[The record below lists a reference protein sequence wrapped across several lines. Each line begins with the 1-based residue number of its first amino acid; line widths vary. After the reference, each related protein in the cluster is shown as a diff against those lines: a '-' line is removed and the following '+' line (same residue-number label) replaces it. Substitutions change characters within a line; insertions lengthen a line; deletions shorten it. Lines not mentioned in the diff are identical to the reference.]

1 MKNKTKYRYIILL
14 ILIFPIFLRIEFLF
28 NNNFYFTV
36 MENSLFTSML
46 MWFFMVLCIYYFK
59 LKEIYIFFG
68 SALIIFLFSLENLNF
83 GNLIQ
88 DYYDTDIYDFQE
100 PVWLEMLNQRTSL
113 NWNQRIGGGH
123 RLVGQMPES
132 T

>member
-1 MKNKTKYRYIILL
+1 
-14 ILIFPIFLRIEFLF
+14 
-28 NNNFYFTV
+28 

-59 LKEIYIFFG
+59 LKSLYIFG
-68 SALIIFLFSLENLNF
+68 SALIIFYSLENLNF

-113 NWNQRIGGGH
+113 NWNQ
-123 RLVGQMPES
+123 E
-132 T
+132 

>member
-46 MWFFMVLCIYYFK
+46 MWFFITSNRVFVKPKTADVFNPL
-59 LKEIYIFFG
+59 LLTLGFFIKAKY
-68 SALIIFLFSLENLNF
+68 AL
-83 GNLIQ
+83 
-88 DYYDTDIYDFQE
+88 
-100 PVWLEMLNQRTSL
+100 
-113 NWNQRIGGGH
+113 
-123 RLVGQMPES
+123 
-132 T
+132 